1 MTSEAEGSGNTMRVS
16 NSFVQKLLQY
26 MGKEE
31 IRKRLH
37 DDIVDPLL
45 DHIMKR
51 VFPYLLLT
59 CILFIFVLLTVLFT
73 LGVVIFHLRNPIH
86 TVAAAAIGNIS

>member
-1 MTSEAEGSGNTMRVS
+1 MANEAGGSGNSMRVS
-16 NSFVQKLLQY
+16 NGFIQKLLQY

-59 CILFIFVLLTVLFT
+59 CILFIVVLLTVLFT
-73 LGVVIFHLRNPIH
+73 LGVVIFHLRNPIP
-86 TVAAAAIGNIS
+86 VLAAVGNIS

>member
-1 MTSEAEGSGNTMRVS
+1 MANESDGAGMRVS
-16 NSFVQKLLQY
+16 NSFLQKLLQY

-59 CILFIFVLLTVLFT
+59 CVLFIVVLLTVLFT
-73 LGVVIFHLRNPIH
+73 LGVVIFHLRNP
-86 TVAAAAIGNIS
+86 VLAAAAAANIGTTL